1 MEGSKRQQKEA
12 KGGKRRQNLRLR
24 RRQKEAKGGKGMQR
38 DAKGCKLSAPNL
50 SKQLG
55 IVAFAA
61 DRNFT
66 LASPPTARALL
77 PAKRK
82 LIPPT

>member
-1 MEGSKRQQKEA
+1 
-12 KGGKRRQNLRLR
+12 
-24 RRQKEAKGGKGMQR
+24 MQR